1 MIFDPCN
8 RFFPEGGV
16 RHKLSDMNS
25 LYQPIHSACA
35 FSMPGRSEDAHSS
48 FIRLPLRINK
58 TTKLRGKPIRPD
70 DIKHLLM
77 KFIEEELSE
86 VLLFL
91 RSVRTV
97 YVGEISEDDR
107 MVVLAK
113 SSIAVLDEVSLGSD
127 SFSTAT
133 VSMEIYDSPPYK
145 RTWWRNTTV
154 STLKQCEAEL
164 EKVMDGYTGIKSDL
178 VEQKLTT
185 ESISRYPG

>member
-1 MIFDPCN
+1 
-8 RFFPEGGV
+8 
-16 RHKLSDMNS
+16 
-25 LYQPIHSACA
+25 
-35 FSMPGRSEDAHSS
+35 MPGGSEDAHSS

-133 VSMEIYDSPPYK
+133 VSMEIYDSPTYNGRGGEIP
-145 RTWWRNTTV
+145 RLAHLNSARR
-154 STLKQCEAEL
+154 S
-164 EKVMDGYTGIKSDL
+164 
-178 VEQKLTT
+178 
-185 ESISRYPG
+185 